1 MQIKRIIMAAIM
13 GVSILGGSVAAAVS
27 AAPASASTFHH
38 ALADS
43 ASPDST
49 FYHC

>member
-1 MQIKRIIMAAIM
+1 MRIKRIIMAAIM
-13 GVSILGGSVAAAVS
+13 GASILGGSVVAVAT

-43 ASPDST
+43 ANPT
-49 FYHC
+49 ATYYHC

>member
-1 MQIKRIIMAAIM
+1 MQIKRIIIAAIM
-13 GVSILGGSVAAAVS
+13 GVSILGGSAAVLT

-38 ALADS
+38 ALADN